1 MDEWLRLKSSL
12 IRSNMSSR
20 CAQTYS
26 MCCAVGKFPRWHTCA
41 KCWTSCSY
49 LLLFVASISGR
60 KENLENAIILVALLA
75 EVRAKRDGAMSL
87 QIKYREGRASLGND
101 LAK

>member
-1 MDEWLRLKSSL
+1 ME
-12 IRSNMSSR
+12 
-20 CAQTYS
+20 
-26 MCCAVGKFPRWHTCA
+26 
-41 KCWTSCSY
+41 
-49 LLLFVASISGR
+49 GR